1 LWNKQDDDAVSIAYG
16 FLALGAIPA
25 MGLQS
30 GSLEQSA
37 VLMVALFVVPPEVAY
52 TSSSK
57 RAVPEPEQSGVRLLV

>member
-1 LWNKQDDDAVSIAYG
+1 MSIAYG

-25 MGLQS
+25 IDLQI
-30 GSLEQSA
+30 GSLAQSA
-37 VLMVALFVVPPEVAY
+37 VLMEALFVVLPEVAY